1 MKLDVLVEPARAV
14 LGDVTYRWDADTEIL
29 SAVLPNSHAG
39 EGGGVTGSVELAGP
53 DACCLVL
60 DVVSGYVSG
69 VEVAVWPDV
78 RSSAGLAPPEVTG
91 DALLRLALPASES
104 GVVMLE
110 VDTPIAAET
119 DSAER
124 TIHFRLGASRAS
136 RTYRIATDVLVDVD
150 ARNTV
155 SGLWLLNV
163 PPFPKVS

>member
-1 MKLDVLVEPARAV
+1 MKLAVLVEPTQAV

-29 SAVLPNSHAG
+29 SAVLPNRRAG
-39 EGGGVTGSVELAGP
+39 DGVTGSVELAGP

-78 RSSAGLAPPEVTG
+78 RSSAGLAPPEVTA
-91 DALLRLALPASES
+91 DALLRLAFPASES

-110 VDTPIAAET
+110 VDTPIAAEA
-119 DSAER
+119 DGSEQ
-124 TIHFRLGASRAS
+124 TIHFRLGPSRAS
-136 RTYRIATDVLVDVD
+136 CTYRIATDVLVDVD
-150 ARNTV
+150 ARNNV

-163 PPFPKVS
+163 PPFPQES